1 MKIFPITY
9 LLFALT
15 ACSQPPVS
23 TVKKPQNT
31 IDTNYLNSMQTAYF
45 AAGCFWCVEA
55 IFESIDGVHEV
66 VSGYSG
72 GKEKN
77 PTYELVSTG
86 TTKHAETVKVIYDS
100 TEVTYTMLLRAFF
113 SSHDPSTLNQQGPDL
128 GVQYR
133 SVIFYQTPQE
143 KQLAEKYVKELL
155 AKKAYTK
162 ITTEIVPLTV
172 FYEAEIYHQN
182 YEKNNEESSYIQQV
196 STPRLK
202 RFKKAE
208 PSLLKKEEKH

>member
-1 MKIFPITY
+1 MKFFPITY
-9 LLFALT
+9 LLFTLT

-23 TVKKPQNT
+23 TVKKAQNT
-31 IDTNYLNSMQTAYF
+31 INTSYLDSIQTAYF

-77 PTYELVSTG
+77 PTYELVSAG

-100 TEVTYTMLLRAFF
+100 TKVTYAMLLRAFF

-133 SVIFYQTPQE
+133 SIIFYQTPQE

-155 AKKAYTK
+155 AKKAYTQ

-182 YEKNNEESSYIQQV
+182 YERNNEESSYIQQV